1 MLSSLSRGGLASRL
15 RISQTSAV
23 ALSSVV
29 ANLLRIVSTVC
40 LTRLLA
46 PEVYGITG
54 IIMSVFYMINMV
66 TDIGLQ
72 AYVVRHQQSDD
83 PEFLSSIWTIHAVR
97 GFALAAIGMAL
108 AWPLSFALAKPQL
121 ALPLLVAS
129 LVLIIDGQVTLHQFR
144 GLRDGR
150 VQRYS
155 LIDLISAASQ
165 TLSAIA
171 LAFVFRN
178 VWAIVASMF
187 VASTIKVWAG
197 YTLFPGSRL
206 RFRMD
211 RGIAADLWKFSQVI
225 AVSSAL
231 TLVIGQVDKLVLARI
246 LPLSQ
251 FGIYVIAASLAA
263 APIAFAANYAA
274 AIVYPAAAVAT
285 RDGSSI
291 ADAYYRCWGRF
302 FYLYAFGGG
311 ALIGVADLIIR
322 ILYDPRYLPAAHY
335 LSILA
340 VGTAL
345 QMTTRSMESVQVA
358 SGRQRVALE
367 FNVLR
372 VACLVAAGL
381 FALARTE
388 PMVLVFTI
396 GLLEIPVYFFGL
408 FRMAQLH
415 QVRWGRELTLGA
427 TIAAGL
433 AAGYAANMAALAL
446 FPRL

>member
-1 MLSSLSRGGLASRL
+1 M
-15 RISQTSAV
+15 
-23 ALSSVV
+23 
-29 ANLLRIVSTVC
+29 LRIVSTVC

-72 AYVVRHQQSDD
+72 AYVVRHQRSDD
-83 PEFLSSIWTIHAVR
+83 PDFLSSVWTIHAVR
-97 GFALAAIGMAL
+97 GFVLAAIGMAL
-108 AWPLSFALAKPQL
+108 AWPLSVALAKPQL
-121 ALPLLVAS
+121 TLPLLVAS

-155 LIDLISAASQ
+155 LIDLVSAASQ
-165 TLSAIA
+165 TLSAII
-171 LAFVFRN
+171 LAFFFRN

-187 VASTIKVWAG
+187 VASAMKLWAG
-197 YTLFPGSRL
+197 YILFPGSRF
-206 RFRMD
+206 RFRPD
-211 RGIAADLWKFSQVI
+211 RTVAADLWKFSQVI

-231 TLVIGQVDKLVLARI
+231 TLIIGQVDKLVLARM

-251 FGIYVIAASLAA
+251 FGIYVIAASLSA
-263 APIAFAANYAA
+263 APIAFAANYAG

-285 RDGSSI
+285 RGSRSI
-291 ADAYYRCWGRF
+291 ANAYYRCWGRF

-311 ALIGVADLIIR
+311 ALVGVADLLIR

-340 VGTAL
+340 VSTAL

-358 SGRQRVALE
+358 SGHQRVALE

-372 VACLVAAGL
+372 VVCLLGAAGL
-381 FALARTE
+381 AFFRGQPA
-388 PMVLVFTI
+388 VLVFTI
-396 GLLEIPVYFFGL
+396 GLLEIPIYAFGL
-408 FRMAQLH
+408 FRMSQLH
-415 QVRWGRELTLGA
+415 QIRWGRELSLVA
-427 TIAAGL
+427 TIVAGL
-433 AAGYAANMAALAL
+433 IVGLLIDMAALAI
-446 FPRL
+446 FPKL

>member
-1 MLSSLSRGGLASRL
+1 MLTSFFRGGLAGRL

-72 AYVVRHQQSDD
+72 AYVVRHQNSDD
-83 PEFLSSIWTIHAVR
+83 PDFLSSVWTIHAVR

-108 AWPLSFALAKPQL
+108 AWPLSILLAKPEL
-121 ALPLLVAS
+121 ILPLLVAS
-129 LVLIIDGQVTLHQFR
+129 LVLIIDGQITLHHFR
-144 GLRDGR
+144 ALRDGR

-155 LIDLISAASQ
+155 LLDLISAAGQ

-187 VASTIKVWAG
+187 VASAIKVWAG

-206 RFRMD
+206 RFRPD
-211 RGIAADLWKFSQVI
+211 RSIAADLWKFSRVV

-274 AIVYPAAAVAT
+274 AIVYPAAAVAW
-285 RDGSSI
+285 RDGTSI
-291 ADAYYRCWGRF
+291 ADAYYRSWGRF

-340 VGTAL
+340 VSTAL
-345 QMTTRSMESVQVA
+345 QLTTRSMESVQVA
-358 SGRQRVALE
+358 SGRQRVTLQ
-367 FNVLR
+367 FNALR
-372 VACLVAAGL
+372 VACLIAAGVW
-381 FALARTE
+381 ALARNE
-388 PMVLVFTI
+388 PMILVFTI
-396 GLLEIPVYFFGL
+396 GLVEIPVYFFGL
-408 FRMAQLH
+408 VRMAQLH
-415 QVRWGRELTLGA
+415 QIRWGRELTLGA
-427 TIAAGL
+427 TILAGL

-446 FPRL
+446 FPKL